1 MSNTPA
7 FPKDMPHVGLIHGDI
22 DSDLST
28 GHGNSRESGL
38 LAEVQNTRQQLGEK
52 TAELTDK
59 LRELPA
65 NAKQVAATKLGDYQA
80 KFERSIEE
88 ANDRIK
94 TQPVKSVLIAFG
106 VGFLVGLTAMRR

>member
-1 MSNTPA
+1 
-7 FPKDMPHVGLIHGDI
+7 MPHVGLIHGDI
-22 DSDLST
+22 DADLST
-28 GHGNSRESGL
+28 GHGSRESGL
-38 LAEVQNTRQQLGEK
+38 LAEVNTTRQELGAK

-65 NAKQVAATKLGDYQA
+65 NAKQAAVDKLGDYQA
-80 KFERSIEE
+80 KFERSIEG

-94 TQPVKSVLIAFG
+94 TQPVQSVLIAFG